1 MAKGQVFEG
10 PKGAVLFKG
19 RLRASGSF
27 AFDLQFCVRGIC
39 VQGGRFFVSG
49 AIVQGAIVFKGQSCS
64 RGNRVQRAIVF

>member
-10 PKGAVLFKG
+10 PKGAILFEG

-39 VQGGRFFVSG
+39 VQGGIFCLGSNC
-49 AIVQGAIVFKGQSCS
+49 VQGAMWFKGRFGL
-64 RGNRVQRAIVF
+64 RGNLV